1 MASKVNHYLR
11 DGTLHKGGMHKHAD
25 GTVMTGAKMSG
36 SAKALLHYGD
46 LSNLKWLLLVAVQA
60 SLALR
65 LIFL

>member
-46 LSNLKWLLLVAVQA
+46 LSKKSQVKARTQWNK
-60 SLALR
+60 
-65 LIFL
+65 